1 MEINIEN
8 LKTSIRDTI
17 KHDFIENNNF
27 NLKDDLNNGQIY
39 IIINKTNGKMYIGQA
54 TCYVGKNNNSWGSIG
69 RWKSHL
75 REAIKNTDDHCVL
88 LNNAIRKYGEH
99 NFEIIT
105 LFKGNINEINEK
117 EEYYIKI
124 LNSLT
129 PNGYN
134 LKTGGDK
141 GKDSDE
147 TKQKKKEAH
156 TGMEHSEKTK
166 ESISKGQIGN
176 RRNSM
181 ARKNEEDNILPK
193 YIYASRT
200 NETITRYSISG
211 FPIGI
216 DKAEYYKDVS
226 FSVSKY
232 GSKEKALEETITFLD
247 ELKGKYKYIDEEITN
262 IKTTKNE
269 LLATEKK
276 ENTIKSR
283 LPEYIYPIILE
294 NKIAGYYVKGVKDN
308 KGIEYPKRV
317 FDKKTNRWNLDEANK
332 FVDILHY
339 INKNN
344 VDMFR
349 FDIEEIDVNSIECSF
364 YENYYLP
371 QYVNILRKKGEIKG
385 FCVNGFPDKKYKDG
399 KYKKEFIT
407 LDKRSGIEKTFDE
420 IYTEVIDHLNE
431 LKINL
436 NSVV

>member
-8 LKTSIRDTI
+8 LKDSIRDTI

-27 NLKDDLNNGQIY
+27 NLKDDLNNAQVY
-39 IIINKTNGKMYIGQA
+39 LIINKINGKIYIGQA
-54 TCYVGKNNNSWGSIG
+54 TCYVGKNNNSWGTLG

-105 LFKGNINEINEK
+105 LFKGNSNEINEK

-124 LNSLT
+124 LKSLT

-156 TGMEHSEKTK
+156 IGMEHSEKTK
-166 ESISKGQIGN
+166 ENISKGQIGN

-181 ARKNEEDNILPK
+181 VRKNEEDNILPK

-200 NETITRYSISG
+200 NGDITRYSISG

-216 DKAEYYKDVS
+216 DKAEYYKDVP

-232 GSKEKALEETITFLD
+232 GSKEKALEEAIKCLD
-247 ELKGKYKYIDEEITN
+247 ELKTKYKYIDEEIIN
-262 IKTTKNE
+262 IKTKTNE

-283 LPEYIYPIILE
+283 LPEHIYPIILE
-294 NKIAGYYVKGVKDN
+294 NKIAGYYVKGIKDN
-308 KGIEYPKRV
+308 NGIEYPKRV

-332 FVDILHY
+332 FVDILNY

-349 FDIEEIDVNSIECSF
+349 FNIEEIDVNSIECSF
-364 YENYYLP
+364 YEQYYLP

-385 FCVNGFPDKKYKDG
+385 FCINGFPDKKYKDG
-399 KYKKEFIT
+399 KYKKEFIMC
-407 LDKRSGIEKTFDE
+407 DKRSYGEKTFDE
-420 IYTEVIDHLNE
+420 VYTEVIDHLNE
-431 LKINL
+431 LKFNL
-436 NSVV
+436 SGVV